1 MADENLLA
9 TLEGSLRQT
18 RGTRA
23 RLAARLLEIE
33 LEAEKLRAEV
43 NEMDQLSSQ
52 TEAAMFRIM
61 SSMLSRESA
70 SANAAAMKSSTH
82 QDSYQNFSARYSPSD
97 AQIEAALREDQ
108 ARNEAAMQY
117 KDSLQYKDSAS
128 YKDSSPP
135 PSPRFGT
142 GASNASTHSPIV
154 PPPIRPEIETDSD
167 RFLDRT
173 IPQATALL
181 LRESGAPLHVNEL
194 YNRLREGGF
203 QFTGQNPTIS
213 IAVSLNRNRRFRK
226 VAPGTF
232 DLMIR
237 DAAQAS

>member
-1 MADENLLA
+1 MADDNLLA

-18 RGTRA
+18 RATRA
-23 RLAARLLEIE
+23 RLHARLLEIE
-33 LEAEKLRAEV
+33 LEAEKLRTEIG
-43 NEMDQLSSQ
+43 EMDQIAGQ

-61 SSMLSRESA
+61 SSVLSRESA
-70 SANAAAMKSSTH
+70 ASSNNNNYSAANN
-82 QDSYQNFSARYSPSD
+82 YNRRSPSD
-97 AQIEAALREDQ
+97 REIEAALREDQ
-108 ARNEAAMQY
+108 ARAASEKEY
-117 KDSLQYKDSAS
+117 ADARAAAARPPNRENTPPAS
-128 YKDSSPP
+128 M
-135 PSPRFGT
+135 
-142 GASNASTHSPIV
+142 
-154 PPPIRPEIETDSD
+154 PPIPISRPQPAPSRHDAEAHDE

-173 IPQATALL
+173 IPQAAALL
-181 LRESGAPLHVNEL
+181 LRESSVPLHVNEIYTKL
-194 YNRLREGGF
+194 CEGGF

>member
-18 RGTRA
+18 RATRA
-23 RLAARLLEIE
+23 RLAARLLELE
-33 LEAEKLRAEV
+33 LEAEKLRTEV
-43 NEMDQLSSQ
+43 GEMDQLSSQ

-61 SSMLSRESA
+61 SSMLTRESA
-70 SANAAAMKSSTH
+70 ASNAAAIKPPLH
-82 QDSYQNFSARYSPSD
+82 QGSYASFNSRYSPSD

-108 ARNEAAMQY
+108 ARNEVARQY
-117 KDSLQYKDSAS
+117 HDSSPYR
-128 YKDSSPP
+128 DSSPP
-135 PSPRFGT
+135 PRIGT
-142 GASNASTHSPIV
+142 SASNAAAHSPAV
-154 PPPIRPEIETDSD
+154 PPPIRSEIETDSD

-203 QFTGQNPTIS
+203 HFTGQNPTIS

-232 DLMIR
+232 DLTIR

>member
-1 MADENLLA
+1 MADDNLLA

-18 RGTRA
+18 RATRA
-23 RLAARLLEIE
+23 RLHARLLEIE
-33 LEAEKLRAEV
+33 LEAEKLRTEIG
-43 NEMDQLSSQ
+43 EMDQIAGQ

-61 SSMLSRESA
+61 SSVLSRESA
-70 SANAAAMKSSTH
+70 ASSNSNYNSANN
-82 QDSYQNFSARYSPSD
+82 YNRRSPSD
-97 AQIEAALREDQ
+97 REIEAALREDQ
-108 ARNEAAMQY
+108 ARAASEKEYADARAAAARPPNVPATSPASMPSVATSITRSAPAPSRHEAEAQ
-117 KDSLQYKDSAS
+117 D
-128 YKDSSPP
+128 
-135 PSPRFGT
+135 
-142 GASNASTHSPIV
+142 
-154 PPPIRPEIETDSD
+154 E

-173 IPQATALL
+173 IPQAAALL
-181 LRESGAPLHVNEL
+181 LRESSVPLHVNEIYTKL
-194 YNRLREGGF
+194 CEGGF